1 MRDALMSGQSGEEQR
16 RQPYD
21 QAHRYQ
27 HPQAH
32 PQSSPPGASGA
43 SGGSGSKDPKKDS
56 RSFGERINTTQ
67 GILTIVVSLI
77 TLGGAAAV
85 VVKHFASHASLSSQ
99 TLTVDQVRSALL
111 TSSDLAII
119 DKNLASGDLQ
129 YPASGKG
136 SCKPITVK
144 NTIGL
149 SRTFLDK
156 SNISNILIMGEEV
169 GIYNSPSDA
178 HIAISEA
185 SQAPACSFADN
196 QQFSVSNIFDIS
208 NRLAGMCTDAKAWE
222 ITVNDNNVTF
232 SVYYGMARCGRAVVT
247 CIIEVPQGSL
257 FDNAVNLVECMGLA
271 VPKIEQLP
279 SI

>member
-32 PQSSPPGASGA
+32 PQSSPPGASG
-43 SGGSGSKDPKKDS
+43 SSGSKDPKKDS
-56 RSFGERINTTQ
+56 RSFGEWINTTQ

-77 TLGGAAAV
+77 TLGGTAAV
-85 VVKHFASHASLSSQ
+85 VVKHFASHGSLSSQ

-136 SCKPITVK
+136 SCKPTTVK

-196 QQFSVSNIFDIS
+196 QQFSVSNISDIS
-208 NRLAGMCTDAKAWE
+208 DRLAGMCTDAKAWE
-222 ITVNDNNVTF
+222 ITVTDDNVTF
-232 SVYYGMARCGRAVVT
+232 SVYDGMARCGRAVVT

-257 FDNAVNLVECMGLA
+257 FDNAVNLVEGMGLA